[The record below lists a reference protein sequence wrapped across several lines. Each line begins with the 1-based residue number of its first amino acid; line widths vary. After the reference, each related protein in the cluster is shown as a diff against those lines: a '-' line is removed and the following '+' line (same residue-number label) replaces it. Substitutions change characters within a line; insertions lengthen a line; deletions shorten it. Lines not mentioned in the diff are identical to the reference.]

1 MALVST
7 AEAVKQA
14 ADAKQKA
21 VTMDMSLTDV
31 DTVRLSLTPGSNQ
44 AANQDADAEPVL
56 SDNAVSSFQ
65 PAAAKRKGD
74 KPYAPGTGKRSDLTF
89 LDPMNKADCPPTAIA
104 VAAGELV
111 LRMREEKR
119 RREAGG
125 ISADPPLPSKRM
137 CGSHPGTL
145 SLLPLWSC
153 LTLLLLYL
161 AEATWCY
168 RAPTYHCRLHVLSLR
183 LLDLVYSLYEALTAV
198 CVACSYG

>member
-44 AANQDADAEPVL
+44 DADAEPVL
-56 SDNAVSSFQ
+56 SDNAVSSSQ

-104 VAAGELV
+104 LAAGELV

-153 LTLLLLYL
+153 LILLLLYL
-161 AEATWCY
+161 AEAKWCY
-168 RAPTYHCRLHVLSLR
+168 RAPTYHCGLHVLHVLSLR
-183 LLDLVYSLYEALTAV
+183 LLDLVYSLYEAFTAV
-198 CVACSYG
+198 CVACSHG